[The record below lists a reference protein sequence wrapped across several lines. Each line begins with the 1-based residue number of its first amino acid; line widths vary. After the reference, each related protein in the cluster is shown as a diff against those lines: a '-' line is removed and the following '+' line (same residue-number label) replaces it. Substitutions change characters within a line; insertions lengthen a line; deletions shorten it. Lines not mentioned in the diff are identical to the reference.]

1 MPPSQAADEA
11 LRAFLGAEVPS
22 EVSPGVRYRLL
33 SRIGQGAMGVA
44 FYAVRIS
51 PEGSTPCVMKVIRPW
66 FVSQAGQ
73 AAALLVQKEAVALGR
88 LNERVPP
95 TPFVVRLIDTGTTGL
110 AHGAGKL
117 DLPWIVV
124 EYVHGGAEGTTLS
137 DRVEHSIR
145 TTGFAFDSQRAAHCV
160 DCLTQGLLAVHEVG
174 VIHRDLK
181 PDNVLC
187 CGFGDD
193 EIFKIADFGVA
204 RPAGVQATFG
214 GMIVGTLGFAA
225 PELVTNDARA
235 IGPWS
240 DVFSLASVLFYA
252 LTGEEYF
259 NVANPGEL
267 VQAAVSPRRRGIR
280 ETKGLSPEIREND
293 GACRAIDYAFLCAT
307 SARIDHRPQR
317 ADALGA
323 MVGPWLRTEPKRP
336 SLAARRLT
344 RIREEDELTQAVGL
358 SWTAA
363 KSNRPGQIIRSVA
376 WDGDGCCLAA
386 TNLGLAF
393 WNGAVW
399 DAAKVSGLP
408 NPEGIRFVRRLGAG
422 RWLVGGDDATLA
434 TVTTSGVSEVRR
446 LRDDGARFDFV
457 SGELDDLAVMVRVV
471 QGEPPTLCTMIGRRW
486 LRPLA
491 LDDVAVLS
499 SLSRIDDTRWLLAG
513 RGKDGR
519 GYAALFLP
527 LDWEVLRL
535 RTPHV
540 RAFLS
545 TAGNLDAHIGLATGA
560 EGAVVWCHGPVLS
573 TETIDGGHDLSAA
586 SLDAVGRGFAAGPG
600 RIWMHQTLVAPD
612 GIQPPV
618 GRWDCIYSDPSWT
631 APIVSLFTDLGT
643 VIAMTADGGIIEG
656 RLRPRSDTSHLPAA
670 PAQAPRA
677 AQPPQSPQ
685 AAEPPQSPQAAE
697 PAQSPQPAPPAGMVA
712 PRKIQP
718 TIIDD

>member
-1 MPPSQAADEA
+1 MPFDPPRPEGPSAIPPAPLSMPPSQVADQA
-11 LRAFLGAEVPS
+11 LRGFLGHEVPS
-22 EVSPGVRYRLL
+22 EVGQGVRYRLL

-44 FYAVRIS
+44 FYAVRVS
-51 PEGSTPCVMKVIRPW
+51 PEGSTPVVMKVIRPW
-66 FVSQAGQ
+66 FVQQAGQ

-95 TPFVVRLIDTGTTGL
+95 TPFVVRLIDTGTTAFPSGS
-110 AHGAGKL
+110 GNI

-145 TTGFAFDSQRAAHCV
+145 TTGFAFDSQRAAHAAF
-160 DCLTQGLLAVHEVG
+160 CLTQGLLAVHEVG

-225 PELVTNDARA
+225 PELITNDARA

-259 NVANPGEL
+259 NVSNPGEL
-267 VQAAVSPRRRGIR
+267 VQAAVSPKRKSIR
-280 ETKGLSPEIREND
+280 DTKGLSPEIRAND

-307 SARIDHRPQR
+307 SARIEHRPQR

-323 MVGPWLRTEPKRP
+323 MIEPWLRTEGRRVDV
-336 SLAARRLT
+336 AARRLT
-344 RIREEDELTQAVGL
+344 RIRDADELTQAVGL
-358 SWTAA
+358 SWTTA
-363 KSNRPGQIIRSVA
+363 KSNRPGQIVRSVA
-376 WDGDGCCLAA
+376 WDGDGRCLAA

-393 WNGAVW
+393 WNGASWV
-399 DAAKVSGLP
+399 DANMEGLP
-408 NPEGIRFVRRLGAG
+408 NVAGIRFVRRIAAG
-422 RWLVGGDDATLA
+422 KWLVGGDDATLA
-434 TVTTSGVSEVRR
+434 TVTTSGVSEVRK
-446 LRDDGARFDFV
+446 LRDDGGRFDFV
-457 SGELDDLAVMVRVV
+457 SGELEDLAVMVRVA

-486 LRPLA
+486 LRPIA

-499 SLSRIDDTRWLLAG
+499 SLSRIDDSKWLLAG

-527 LDWEVLRL
+527 LEWDVLRL

-545 TAGNLDAHIGLATGA
+545 TSGHVDSRIGLSTGA
-560 EGAVVWCHGPVLS
+560 EGAVVWSHGPVLS
-573 TETIDGGHDLSAA
+573 TETIDGGHDLSA
-586 SLDAVGRGFAAGPG
+586 SSVDAVGRGYAAGLG
-600 RIWMHQTLVAPD
+600 RIWMHQTLVPPTEV
-612 GIQPPV
+612 QPPV
-618 GRWDCIYSDPSWT
+618 GRWDCIYSDDSWT

-656 RLRPRSDTSHLPAA
+656 RIRPRSDISQLPAE
-670 PAQAPRA
+670 PQD
-677 AQPPQSPQ
+677 PPP
-685 AAEPPQSPQAAE
+685 
-697 PAQSPQPAPPAGMVA
+697 
-712 PRKIQP
+712 PRKVQP
-718 TIIDD
+718 TLIDD